1 MTNTPIKK
9 KKISEYNMDDLK
21 EFFYNLSRKIS
32 SKIILLEIGN
42 DFFNIAVAKLVKNQ
56 LQINNVFRQVL
67 PKEAIEKSIPADPDA
82 FSAVLVDVIKDLKLG
97 GQRIALVL
105 SADACYTRLI
115 DIPGRITSDKAK
127 SFLEDPDS
135 GIQIPISLNN
145 SDFDI
150 HLTDLPEKKK
160 GDEFYK
166 RYFLTSLPKKS
177 VNTILETINK
187 ANLELCS
194 IQMSHMCIG
203 NLLSSE
209 INKLDSNNL
218 IISVDLLDE
227 FTQLIIFDN
236 SGPLFI
242 KRLASIRNYP
252 TIDEMKEIQN
262 RGRDEK
268 IKSSKKLSSDY
279 HPLSKLDLKILIRE
293 INNTF
298 KNFIQEND
306 LIKIGKIFLSGR
318 NSQHENLVE
327 ILGNNLSMDVFLIS
341 PIGIPDLK
349 EFNYDPDKLNQFSM
363 SRIIGLG
370 LSLIREKYENNENLL
385 SSNSFIIKKYI
396 HSELESSQNKL
407 ENSNK
412 SSELLIETDNKKKE
426 EIKKTVIKKEE
437 DKKKNELPPL
447 PNLDIKKKEEIKK
460 TVIKKEEEDK
470 KKNELPPLPNLD
482 IKNKK
487 RSKEKV
493 NYGKDEKSIMK
504 NKKESSDK
512 NEDKFTMDTTFLDID

>member
-1 MTNTPIKK
+1 M
-9 KKISEYNMDDLK
+9 EDVK

-56 LQINNVFRQVL
+56 LQINNVLRQVL
-67 PKEAIEKSIPADPDA
+67 PKEAIEKSIPSDPDA
-82 FSAVLVDVIKDLKLG
+82 FSAFLVDVIKDLKLG
-97 GQRIALVL
+97 GQRIAVAL
-105 SADACYTRLI
+105 SADSSYTRLI
-115 DIPGRITSDKAK
+115 DVPSRISDDKAK

-160 GDEFYK
+160 GDDFYS
-166 RYFLTSLPKKS
+166 RYFLTSIPKKS
-177 VNTILETINK
+177 VNIILETINK

-218 IISVDLLDE
+218 IISIDLLDE

-236 SGPLFI
+236 SGPIFI
-242 KRLASIRNYP
+242 KRLASIRNFP
-252 TIDEMKEIQN
+252 TIDEMKEIQV
-262 RGRDEK
+262 RGRDEN

-279 HPLSKLDLKILIRE
+279 HALSKLDLKILIRE

-298 KNFIQEND
+298 NNFIHEND
-306 LIKIGKIFLSGR
+306 LIKKGKIFLSGR

-327 ILGNNLSMDVFLIS
+327 LLGNNLSMDVFLIS
-341 PIGIPDLK
+341 PIGISQLK
-349 EFNYDPDKLNQFSM
+349 EFNYDPDKVNQFSM

-370 LSLIREKYENNENLL
+370 LSLIREKYENNENLVR
-385 SSNSFIIKKYI
+385 SNDFIIKEYI
-396 HSELESSQNKL
+396 HSELQSSSDKIA
-407 ENSNK
+407 SK
-412 SSELLIETDNKKKE
+412 SSKILLEKEIKKKE
-426 EIKKTVIKKEE
+426 VSKEPVTKKED
-437 DKKKNELPPL
+437 DKKKNQLPPL
-447 PNLDIKKKEEIKK
+447 PI
-460 TVIKKEEEDK
+460 
-470 KKNELPPLPNLD
+470 
-482 IKNKK
+482 
-487 RSKEKV
+487 
-493 NYGKDEKSIMK
+493 
-504 NKKESSDK
+504 
-512 NEDKFTMDTTFLDID
+512 